1 MAGLHFRRPRGQTHL
16 ADSRVIG
23 STAHSGGDGRDCTPR
38 DPTVVGHH
46 SASPHSRPLRA
57 DPWGRRVVTAP
68 IERGTTRPR
77 RARRPADEAQIEGRL
92 VLRIADEDREVV
104 AETLATLLLV
114 VAERDGLI
122 APADASQ

>member
-1 MAGLHFRRPRGQTHL
+1 
-16 ADSRVIG
+16 
-23 STAHSGGDGRDCTPR
+23 
-38 DPTVVGHH
+38 
-46 SASPHSRPLRA
+46 
-57 DPWGRRVVTAP
+57 VTAP
-68 IERGTTRPR
+68 IERGTPRPR

>member
-1 MAGLHFRRPRGQTHL
+1 M
-16 ADSRVIG
+16 
-23 STAHSGGDGRDCTPR
+23 
-38 DPTVVGHH
+38 
-46 SASPHSRPLRA
+46 
-57 DPWGRRVVTAP
+57 TAP

-77 RARRPADEAQIEGRL
+77 RARRSADEAQIEGRL

>member
-1 MAGLHFRRPRGQTHL
+1 M
-16 ADSRVIG
+16 
-23 STAHSGGDGRDCTPR
+23 
-38 DPTVVGHH
+38 
-46 SASPHSRPLRA
+46 
-57 DPWGRRVVTAP
+57 TAP
-68 IERGTTRPR
+68 IEAGTKRPR